1 MENTISLAQPAEVEK
16 NENSSR
22 ITPTSIAD
30 EMQRAYL
37 DYAMSVIV
45 SRALPDVRDGLKPVQ
60 RRIIYAMHE
69 QGMSATS
76 RYQKCAAVIG
86 EVLKKYHPHGDIS
99 VYDALARMAQDFTL
113 RYPLIDGQ
121 GNFGSVD
128 GDPPAAMRYTE
139 ARLSK
144 IAGELVEDIE
154 KETVSFVPNYSGNY
168 NEPILLPAKIPNLL
182 LNGASGIAVGMA
194 TNIAPHNLEEI
205 VGGILHLIETA
216 NNIELNKFSSTA
228 TTEDLLNFIKGP
240 DFPTGGIIYN
250 QKDVLQTYATGRG
263 RIIARA
269 KVTIEEDKSGRYI
282 IAVTEIPYQVNKA
295 NLISK
300 IADLVRD
307 KKVDGI
313 SELRDESDMSGIR
326 IAIGLRRDT
335 KPQRILNLLYKHTEL
350 QKAFNS
356 NMVSLINNEPKLMN
370 LKTML
375 EEFIKHRQVVIV
387 KRTEFLLKK
396 ARERE
401 HILQGLK
408 IALDHIE
415 EVIKTIRNSKD
426 AETAKGALMAKF
438 GLTEI
443 QAVAILEMQLRRLA
457 ALERQKIE
465 DELTNIIKEIKR
477 LKDILSSAQTVMDM
491 IKEELLEI
499 KQKYAEGRK
508 TKVIKGDIHEPE
520 EGELIKKEDVV
531 ITLTQTG
538 YIKRLN
544 IETFKKQG
552 RGGKGVKGSELRE
565 NDTLDKI
572 LISNTHD
579 KILFFTN
586 KGRVYSIRSWE
597 ISESSKN
604 SKGTAIINLLNLESQ
619 EKVTAVLPL
628 SEKLAGSAT
637 PLVMITKLGVVKRV
651 NLAEFENIRSTGI
664 IAIKLSVGDS
674 LEWVHQTTGED
685 EVTLTTSRGMSI
697 RFKESDVRIMGR
709 VAAGVCGIR
718 LKKDDILVG
727 SAVISSKDKNSKAC
741 LLVISNKGY
750 GKKTRLSEYKIQHRG
765 GSGILTYNTNDKVGN
780 IVGAYIV
787 DETSLDL
794 LITSAEGK
802 IIRLGIKEVP
812 TLKRHTRGVRLIR
825 LSEKDKVVSFTTM

>member
-1 MENTISLAQPAEVEK
+1 MEEQITLAQPDPEK
-16 NENSSR
+16 KKENPN
-22 ITPTSIAD
+22 IFPTSITD

-69 QGMSATS
+69 QGMNASS

-86 EVLKKYHPHGDIS
+86 EVLKKYHPHGDTS

-144 IAGELVEDIE
+144 IADELVVDIE
-154 KETVSFVPNYSGNY
+154 KETVAFMPNYAGNY
-168 NEPILLPAKIPNLL
+168 EEPILLPAKIPNLL

-194 TNIAPHNLEEI
+194 TNIAPHNLGEI
-205 VGGILHLIETA
+205 IDGLLHLMDTAET
-216 NNIELNKFSSTA
+216 IELNKFSSRA

-250 QKDVLQTYATGRG
+250 QKDILQTYATGRG
-263 RIIARA
+263 RVITRA
-269 KVTIEEDKSGRYI
+269 KAEIEEEKGGKYI

-295 NLISK
+295 NLIAK

-307 KKVDGI
+307 KKIDGI
-313 SELRDESDMSGIR
+313 NDLRDESDITGTR
-326 IAIGLRRDT
+326 IAIGLRKDT
-335 KPQRILNLLYKHTEL
+335 KPQRVLNLLYKHTEL

-375 EEFIKHRQVVIV
+375 EEFIKHRQIVVT

-396 ARERE
+396 AQERE

-415 EVIKTIRNSKD
+415 EVIKTIRQSKD
-426 AETAKGALMAKF
+426 VGTARESLMKKF

-443 QAVAILEMQLRRLA
+443 QATAILEMQLRRLA

-465 DELTNIIKEIKR
+465 EELANILKEIKR
-477 LKDILSSAQTVMDM
+477 LREILSSTQKIIDIIRT
-491 IKEELLEI
+491 ELSEI
-499 KQKYAEGRK
+499 KQKYADERK
-508 TKVIKGDIHEPE
+508 TKVIKGDIYEPE
-520 EGELIKKEDVV
+520 EEELIKKEDVI
-531 ITLTQTG
+531 ITFTQTG
-538 YIKRLN
+538 YIKRLG

-552 RGGKGVKGSELRE
+552 RGGKGVRGSELRE
-565 NDTLDKI
+565 NDALEKI
-572 LISNTHD
+572 LVSNTHD

-586 KGRVYSIRSWE
+586 RGRVYSLRSWE
-597 ISESSKN
+597 IPESSKN

-619 EKVTAVLPL
+619 EKVTAILPISKEEPIQTTTL
-628 SEKLAGSAT
+628 I
-637 PLVMITKLGVVKRV
+637 MITRLGVVKRV
-651 NLAEFENIRSTGI
+651 SISEFDNIRSTGI
-664 IAIKLSVGDS
+664 IAIKLQGNDS
-674 LEWVHQTTGED
+674 LEWVHQTAGKD
-685 EVTLTTSRGMSI
+685 EIILTTSKGMSI
-697 RFKESDVRIMGR
+697 RFKERDVRIMGR
-709 VAAGVCGIR
+709 VAAGVTGIR
-718 LKKDDILVG
+718 LKQEDELVG
-727 SAVISSKDKNSKAC
+727 SALIGEGTGSKDTC
-741 LLVISNKGY
+741 LLVISNKGF
-750 GKKTRLSEYKIQHRG
+750 GKKTPILEYKVQNRG
-765 GSGILTYNTNDKVGN
+765 GSGILTYNTNERVGN

-787 DETSLDL
+787 NEQSEDL

-802 IIRLGIKEVP
+802 IIRLATKEVP
-812 TLKRHTRGVRLIR
+812 SLKRHTQGVRLIK
-825 LSEKDKVVSFTTM
+825 LSERDNVVSFTTL

>member
-1 MENTISLAQPAEVEK
+1 MEEQITLAQPDPEK
-16 NENSSR
+16 KKENPN
-22 ITPTSIAD
+22 IFPTSITD

-69 QGMSATS
+69 QGMNASS

-86 EVLKKYHPHGDIS
+86 EVLKKYHPHGDTS

-144 IAGELVEDIE
+144 IADELVVDIE
-154 KETVSFVPNYSGNY
+154 KETVAFMPNYAGNY
-168 NEPILLPAKIPNLL
+168 EEPILLPAKIPNLL

-194 TNIAPHNLEEI
+194 TNIAPHNLGEI
-205 VGGILHLIETA
+205 IDGLLHLMDTAET
-216 NNIELNKFSSTA
+216 IELNKFSSRA

-250 QKDVLQTYATGRG
+250 QKDILQTYATGRG
-263 RIIARA
+263 RVITRA
-269 KVTIEEDKSGRYI
+269 KAEIEEEKGGKYI

-295 NLISK
+295 NLIAK

-307 KKVDGI
+307 RKIDGI
-313 SELRDESDMSGIR
+313 NDLRDESDITGTR
-326 IAIGLRRDT
+326 IAIGLRKDT
-335 KPQRILNLLYKHTEL
+335 KPQRVLNLLYKHTEL

-375 EEFIKHRQVVIV
+375 EEFIKHRQIVVT

-396 ARERE
+396 AQERE

-415 EVIKTIRNSKD
+415 EVIKTIRQSKD
-426 AETAKGALMAKF
+426 VGTARESLMKKF

-443 QAVAILEMQLRRLA
+443 QATAILEMQLRRLA

-465 DELTNIIKEIKR
+465 EELANILKEIKR
-477 LKDILSSAQTVMDM
+477 LREILSSTQKIIDIIRT
-491 IKEELLEI
+491 ELLEMR
-499 KQKYAEGRK
+499 QKYADERK
-508 TKVIKGDIHEPE
+508 TKVIKGDIYEPE
-520 EGELIKKEDVV
+520 EEELIKKEDVI
-531 ITLTQTG
+531 ITFTQTG
-538 YIKRLN
+538 YIKRLG

-552 RGGKGVKGSELRE
+552 RGGKGVRGSELRE
-565 NDTLDKI
+565 NDALEKI
-572 LISNTHD
+572 LVSNTHD

-586 KGRVYSIRSWE
+586 RGRVYSLRSWE
-597 ISESSKN
+597 IPESSKN

-619 EKVTAVLPL
+619 EKVTAILPISKEEPIQTTTL
-628 SEKLAGSAT
+628 I
-637 PLVMITKLGVVKRV
+637 MITRLGVVKRV
-651 NLAEFENIRSTGI
+651 SISEFDNIRSTGI
-664 IAIKLSVGDS
+664 IAIKLQGNDS
-674 LEWVHQTTGED
+674 LEWVHQTAGKD
-685 EVTLTTSRGMSI
+685 EIILTTSKGMSI
-697 RFKESDVRIMGR
+697 RFKERDVRIMGR
-709 VAAGVCGIR
+709 VAAGVTGIR
-718 LKKDDILVG
+718 LKQEDELVG
-727 SAVISSKDKNSKAC
+727 SALIGEGTGSKDTC
-741 LLVISNKGY
+741 LLVISNKGF
-750 GKKTRLSEYKIQHRG
+750 GKKTPILEYKVQNRG
-765 GSGILTYNTNDKVGN
+765 GSGILTYNTNERVGN

-787 DETSLDL
+787 NEQSEDL

-802 IIRLGIKEVP
+802 IIRLATKEVP
-812 TLKRHTRGVRLIR
+812 SLKRHTQGVRLIK
-825 LSEKDKVVSFTTM
+825 LSERDNVVSFTTL